1 MNILWIIVIGF
12 VAGVIARF
20 LAPGPNNP
28 QGFILTTILG
38 IVGAF
43 LATFIGQTVG
53 WYRLDQGAGLI
64 GAAVGAL
71 IVLFFL
77 DRPGGQPAGSRSG
90 FAAASGRWAVV
101 LSRRAHAA
109 RARRIAALEQTR
121 PRFGRRDKLEV
132 DQRRQTWDC

>member
-1 MNILWIIVIGF
+1 MSILWIIVIGF
-12 VAGVIARF
+12 VAGIIARF

-64 GAAVGAL
+64 GAVVGAVV
-71 IVLFFL
+71 VLFIWHRL
-77 DRPGGQPAGSRSG
+77 VGRGVIQDPG
-90 FAAASGRWAVV
+90 
-101 LSRRAHAA
+101 
-109 RARRIAALEQTR
+109 ARRWL
-121 PRFGRRDKLEV
+121 
-132 DQRRQTWDC
+132 